1 MGKGLYVLYGCLLLS
16 VYFLR
21 QLDFDTN
28 KKLQSFLDNTFQ
40 EEDGQVEDSR
50 SHNKNSTFQRKLQST
65 VNSVTSV
72 DSTPTTNQDVISICS
87 ASSDGGKV
95 SQSDIDAANRARST
109 YKNSFGPSIGDDL
122 LNQRVPSVGSQSQKI
137 IIIGLIALFF
147 IITPWLTIC
156 YCCYCCCDKKCPL
169 CCKDD
174 MKKKPFTRGQ
184 LLCNLIF
191 VVVLASLTLAAS
203 IAGYVYS
210 NKINSSYKSMKC
222 TIVSALDNLNQK
234 QTFTLNT
241 GAQGIFLGLNG
252 LQSTIQTVNGQ
263 LDNWYISIQNF
274 QTTNQPSIAT
284 LSSTSQTIQNMFTSM
299 KSTPLAIGY
308 THDTNQ
314 GWQDSIP
321 PGTTRN
327 SIFFDSTNYPKLIDG
342 MISAQQSVTSA
353 AISAINQASTECT
366 NQANQGRTSVSSALS
381 SALTSIQSGQNMIS
395 DSVNSIKKN
404 TQITDTIFQL
414 VTIFLMIFYG
424 IFMFIAVAGAALA
437 FLGHVKNMYKV
448 RACLHFFWCLLGL
461 LTFLGF
467 LLTLILGILTILMMD
482 TCDAANK
489 YLNDPT
495 YFNSVNLG
503 SSDLKSYLTTCK
515 AELGG
520 DGNILKKFNIDSQVQ
535 QITKTQQSLQTAMN
549 SFDMNAYQLFESNL
563 QYFKFSHQMIQKYGV
578 LFARNDQ
585 NWSKTPPNQMGS
597 YQMSL
602 DYQEAEAAFSLQT
615 GYLSYQT
622 TTGNPYTEVTSA
634 NNDIFVFQDNQ
645 CAAYGYA
652 SVLQNFNTAISSK
665 SCVSYQTSSDQFSS
679 AASTTR
685 YNVSSPYDD
694 FYSRIIS
701 YVMQANNMYDKTE
714 QFKYTDAT
722 TSSQVTVPGIKRDA
736 FIDIIM
742 DKSSSSANPGFGYQ
756 LNTIVGNIKTS
767 VLDGSKAITDS
778 LIGPSGLIYQV
789 NCLFLGFTIQNFYE
803 QMCDNSAIS
812 IYITFQIMC
821 VLCFSNFVLMIFL
834 YKIAMKFL
842 GKQKEVQDK
851 PNAGTVMPSCGAE
864 MQKLNIN

>member
-28 KKLQSFLDNTFQ
+28 KRFQSFLESRFQ
-40 EEDGQVEDSR
+40 GEEEELEATN
-50 SHNKNSTFQRKLQST
+50 HNRTSTFQRRLQQSTT

-72 DSTPTTNQDVISICS
+72 QSTPTTNQDVISICN
-87 ASSDGGKV
+87 ASSDGGQV
-95 SQSDIDAANRARST
+95 SQSQIDAANNARKT
-109 YKNSFGPSIGDDL
+109 YRNSFGPSLGDDL
-122 LNQRVPSVGSQSQKI
+122 INQRAPSVGSQSQKI

-174 MKKKPFTRGQ
+174 MKKKPFTKGQ

-191 VVVLASLTLAAS
+191 VVVLACLTLATS

-222 TIVSALDNLNQK
+222 TIVSALDNLNQQ

-241 GAQGIFLGLNG
+241 GTQGVFLGLNG

-263 LDNWYISIQNF
+263 LDNWYNSINNF
-274 QTTNQPSIAT
+274 QTTNKPQVDT
-284 LSSTSQTIQNMFTSM
+284 LQSTSTTIQNMLNSM
-299 KSTPLAIGY
+299 KTTTLATPYPNAA
-308 THDTNQ
+308 NS
-314 GWQDSIP
+314 GWQDQIS
-321 PGTTRN
+321 GTSN
-327 SIFFDSTNYPKLIDG
+327 SIFFDSTNYPKTIDG
-342 MISAQQSVTSA
+342 VVQAQQSVTSA
-353 AISAINQASTECT
+353 AVSAIQKASTECA
-366 NQANQGRTSVSSALS
+366 NQASQGRTSVSSALN
-381 SALTSIQSGQNMIS
+381 SALTQIQSGQNMIS

-404 TQITDTIFQL
+404 TEITDTIFQL

-437 FLGHVKNMYKV
+437 FIGHFKSMYKV
-448 RACLHFFWCLLGL
+448 RACLHFFWCILGL

-467 LLTLILGILTILMMD
+467 FLTLILGILTIVMMD
-482 TCDAANK
+482 SCDAGNK

-503 SSDLKSYLTTCK
+503 SADLKSYLSTCK

-520 DGNILKKFNIDSQVQ
+520 DGDILNKFGIKSQMN
-535 QITKTQQSLQTAMN
+535 QITNTQQALQDALN
-549 SFDMNAYQLFESNL
+549 SFDMNAYQVFEKNL
-563 QYFKFSHQMIQKYGV
+563 LYFQFSHTMIQTYGV

-585 NWSKTPPNQMGS
+585 LWNKNPPDQMGT

-602 DYQEAEAAFSLQT
+602 DYKEAAAAFTQQT

-622 TTGNPYTEVTSA
+622 TSSNPYSAFITSA
-634 NNDIFVFQDNQ
+634 NNDLFVFQNNQ
-645 CAAYGYA
+645 CTAYGYTNPLA
-652 SVLQNFNTAISSK
+652 SFATPISGK
-665 SCVSYQTSSDQFSS
+665 SCVSYDTSSGSFSQS
-679 AASTTR
+679 NSNTR
-685 YNVSSPYDD
+685 YGSALPDTN
-694 FYSRIIS
+694 FYSRIKS
-701 YVMQANNMYDKTE
+701 YVSSASSKFNNPETFTY
-714 QFKYTDAT
+714 QNDAT
-722 TSSQVTVPGIKRDA
+722 KAPQTSTKKRDG
-736 FIDIIM
+736 FIGDIITA
-742 DKSSSSANPGFGYQ
+742 SSSSANPGFGYQ
-756 LNTIVGNIKTS
+756 LNTIVSNIKST

-778 LIGPSGLIYQV
+778 LIGPSGLVYKV

-803 QMCDNSAIS
+803 QLCDNSAIS

-821 VLCFSNFVLMIFL
+821 VLCFSNFVLLIFL

-842 GKQKEVQDK
+842 GKQKEEQYK
-851 PNAGTVMPSCGAE
+851 PNAGTIMPQGGFE
-864 MQKLNIN
+864 MQKQYNN